1 MSNLVIYTDG
11 SHLKHT
17 NGRLGIGGVIL
28 KDGVLV
34 DKFSQELSVS
44 YLRVTYGTSDVSN
57 PTCEMLAALW
67 ALMKFKKHIGPN
79 DSVTLKA
86 DYTGVKAWCTG
97 EWKINKPYIAKIK
110 SDIDEETKRQSLVGR
125 IMYEWIRGHQ
135 KDLSNPDV
143 YWNSIVDALAKGQD
157 PDI

>member
-1 MSNLVIYTDG
+1 
-11 SHLKHT
+11 
-17 NGRLGIGGVIL
+17 
-28 KDGVLV
+28 
-34 DKFSQELSVS
+34 
-44 YLRVTYGTSDVSN
+44 
-57 PTCEMLAALW
+57 
-67 ALMKFKKHIGPN
+67 MKFKKHIGPN

-135 KDLSNPDV
+135 KDMNNPDV